1 MFDVSFDDSVNS
13 VRTDVSDI
21 SDMVFVFR
29 LAKGKTKSS
38 NSSFSI
44 DVGVVF
50 GVSA

>member
-1 MFDVSFDDSVNS
+1 MEEVFDVSFDDSVRS
-13 VRTDVSDI
+13 DVSDI

-50 GVSA
+50 GVSV